1 MISFGQIFNSQ
12 FFITLGIVVLLIV
25 VITLYTEQKYSEY
38 DHKLTEVRNLV
49 TTIKNEL
56 TSKSTAP
63 VSNPVASMGTYSI
76 EPNDLLMTSLSHC
89 SHNNVPCNDLIEI
102 SNTEL
107 SDSDSDS
114 DSDSE
119 VEVEPESDSES
130 VPLLVVDSDSE
141 SESESVKNVVLE
153 EEIKVEKDIK
163 LEEDI
168 KIVNILEEVNEVPY
182 LNVEKADLVETVEL
196 EPLVITDVLNHH
208 ESNLKKMSYAQLEQ
222 LALSQQLIDSTHKL
236 KKKEILKLLQD
247 SQ

>member
-56 TSKSTAP
+56 ISKATAP

-107 SDSDSDS
+107 SDSDSE
-114 DSDSE
+114 SDSE
-119 VEVEPESDSES
+119 SVSEVELEPEVEPESDSES

-141 SESESVKNVVLE
+141 SDSESVKNVV
-153 EEIKVEKDIK
+153 

-168 KIVNILEEVNEVPY
+168 KIVNILEEVSEVPY

>member
-107 SDSDSDS
+107 SDSDSE
-114 DSDSE
+114 SDSE
-119 VEVEPESDSES
+119 SVSEVELEPEVEPESDSES

-141 SESESVKNVVLE
+141 SDSESVKNVV
-153 EEIKVEKDIK
+153 

-168 KIVNILEEVNEVPY
+168 KIVNILEEVSEVPY

-247 SQ
+247 SH

>member
-56 TSKSTAP
+56 ISKATAP

-141 SESESVKNVVLE
+141 SDSESVKNVV
-153 EEIKVEKDIK
+153 

-168 KIVNILEEVNEVPY
+168 KIVNILEEVSEAPY